1 MIKGIL
7 YAIATILSL
16 IALFYISLFAVIPI
30 AFLVLLFSTHK
41 PRSKFKN
48 KNTSTSE

>member
-7 YAIATILSL
+7 YAAATILSL
-16 IALFYISLFAVIPI
+16 IALFYISLLAIIPI

-41 PRSKFKN
+41 PRPRPGRVPPHDDN
-48 KNTSTSE
+48 